1 LTVDQALAQV
11 RRRRRSAER
20 AEQARQKAVGDLYA
34 AVKAAV
40 EAGVPVA
47 QVAREAGLSRQ
58 GVYNV
63 LTDKRK

>member
-1 LTVDQALAQV
+1 
-11 RRRRRSAER
+11 
-20 AEQARQKAVGDLYA
+20 VGDLYA
-34 AVKAAV
+34 AVRAAV
-40 EAGVPVA
+40 DAGVPVA